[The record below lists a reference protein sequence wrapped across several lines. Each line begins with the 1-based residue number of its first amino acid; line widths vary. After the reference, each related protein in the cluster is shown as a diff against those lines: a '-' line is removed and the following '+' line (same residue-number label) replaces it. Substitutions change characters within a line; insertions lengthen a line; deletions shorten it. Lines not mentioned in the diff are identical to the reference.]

1 MTKENLKAFVG
12 KNKITII
19 VIASLLL
26 LSLIFFISNAIFR
39 KEGAAVRVTVGDEV
53 VGEYPLSKNKTYSL
67 NGGTNILV
75 IEDGVAY
82 ISYAECKTQQCKH
95 MGKIK
100 YCNQFIACEANK
112 IRIVVIEQG
121 NYKDENGI
129 DFVS

>member
-26 LSLIFFISNAIFR
+26 LSLIFFISNVIFR

>member
-1 MTKENLKAFVG
+1 MTKENVKAFVK
-12 KNKITII
+12 KNKITVI

-26 LSLIFFISNAIFR
+26 LSLLFFAFNLIFR
-39 KEGAAVRVTVGDEV
+39 EEGAAVRVTVGDEV

>member
-1 MTKENLKAFVG
+1 MTKESLKVFV
-12 KNKITII
+12 KNNKITII
-19 VIASLLL
+19 VVASLLL
-26 LSLIFFISNAIFR
+26 LSLVFLVCNTIFR

-121 NYKDENGI
+121 NYKDDSGI